1 MRVIRFIVFACF
13 LVIFIV
19 IANIIHKNM
28 SSYEIVTIT
37 SPFNYYNLIAYD
49 NNNNIKSLASLSFRT
64 SFDSLSEMFDI
75 ERPFIANNILK
86 KNINIREDEAQLIV
100 FTDDNSIS
108 QITVNSSINVES
120 FLESILNNLS
130 SNNIQL
136 EKQSL
141 DDEDGNLLAEI
152 YIFRDD
158 NYKIVIT
165 KSYIQNSINLS
176 IDYVNLSMS

>member
-28 SSYEIVTIT
+28 SSYEIISIT
-37 SPFNYYNLIAYD
+37 SPFTYYNLISYS
-49 NNNNIKSLASLSFRT
+49 NNDIKSLASLSFKT

-75 ERPFIANNILK
+75 DRVFAANNILK
-86 KNINIREDEAQLIV
+86 KNIKIREDDAELTV
-100 FTDDNSIS
+100 FTDNNSIY
-108 QITVNSSINVES
+108 QITINSSNNADA

-136 EKQSL
+136 EKQFL
-141 DDEDGNLLAEI
+141 DDEKGNILAEI
-152 YIFRDD
+152 YSHKTDA
-158 NYKIVIT
+158 YKIIIT
-165 KSYIQNSINLS
+165 KAYIQNNNNLS
-176 IDYVNLSMS
+176 IDYVKL